1 MNWMVYY
8 HAFIRK
14 TKVSYIFSCL
24 DLLLYYWCMD
34 MNMAPHFQN
43 HFYRSQNSPFFSRS
57 VNIYLRKDC
66 LSLPAFTAGNNHFH
80 IDIPVYRI
88 ATLKRSFNCRW
99 FYETIFYKT
108 IFYKTIF
115 YKTLFYTTIFF
126 KTIFYKTL
134 FYKTI
139 FYKTIFYKTIFYKI
153 YFIKPY
159 FIKPYFIKPY
169 FIKPY
174 FIKPYFIKP
183 YFIKPY
189 FIKPYF
195 YKTLFSDTFY

>member
-115 YKTLFYTTIFF
+115 YKTLFYKTIFY

-139 FYKTIFYKTIFYKI
+139 FYKTIFYKTIFYKTI
-153 YFIKPY
+153 
-159 FIKPYFIKPY
+159 
-169 FIKPY
+169 
-174 FIKPYFIKP
+174 
-183 YFIKPY
+183 
-189 FIKPYF
+189 F